1 MKNNKSRFF
10 FFISKYE
17 EIKTPG
23 IKDLAPVKYQ
33 AKKEI
38 IFLIKPSQIIKPVTQ
53 IKAIIVGW
61 NIKPKKRILLS
72 LYKFLRIVIVSILE
86 CSISNCCL
94 LYNIKFIIIKKNN
107 NKHILFIKLIMF
119 LFVNDD
125 IDKNSNGPEIY
136 KIKYEIV
143 LFDEKIKYTNS
154 ITINN
159 NTNI

>member
-1 MKNNKSRFF
+1 
-10 FFISKYE
+10 
-17 EIKTPG
+17 
-23 IKDLAPVKYQ
+23 
-33 AKKEI
+33 
-38 IFLIKPSQIIKPVTQ
+38 
-53 IKAIIVGW
+53 
-61 NIKPKKRILLS
+61 
-72 LYKFLRIVIVSILE
+72 
-86 CSISNCCL
+86 
-94 LYNIKFIIIKKNN
+94 
-107 NKHILFIKLIMF
+107 MF